1 MTVSKL
7 GYFSCGYTTYDQLLL
22 LILDGND
29 EAYNIYDKP
38 WRSENTLSNHLY
50 RPPKNRD
57 NELYGDDIENI
68 AKQKRFV
75 PDKGFEGADASAGRG
90 SGPVQFEKDAEDI
103 FGIDKLLT
111 DAKRVSFSVN
121 LKRPGKG
128 PKLPFDHCLPKSIT
142 DLEPEMGS
150 HNNFRVPNDLAKKIK
165 VKNLKEEKITINC
178 HLSYPKGSVDR
189 SNFCFG
195 PWNSGHPTRI
205 ILCPNDLTIKEYPT
219 KYLRFIVRT

>member
-1 MTVSKL
+1 MIS
-7 GYFSCGYTTYDQLLL
+7 
-22 LILDGND
+22 DGND

-103 FGIDKLLT
+103 FGIDELLT
-111 DAKRVSFSVN
+111 DAKRVS
-121 LKRPGKG
+121 
-128 PKLPFDHCLPKSIT
+128 CLT
-142 DLEPEMGS
+142 
-150 HNNFRVPNDLAKKIK
+150 KIWPTM
-165 VKNLKEEKITINC
+165 TI
-178 HLSYPKGSVDR
+178 
-189 SNFCFG
+189 
-195 PWNSGHPTRI
+195 
-205 ILCPNDLTIKEYPT
+205 
-219 KYLRFIVRT
+219 

>member
-1 MTVSKL
+1 MIGRRILIRSSNKI
-7 GYFSCGYTTYDQLLL
+7 
-22 LILDGND
+22 ILDGND

-111 DAKRVSFSVN
+111 DAKRVSCFTKN
-121 LKRPGKG
+121 C
-128 PKLPFDHCLPKSIT
+128 PK
-142 DLEPEMGS
+142 
-150 HNNFRVPNDLAKKIK
+150 
-165 VKNLKEEKITINC
+165 
-178 HLSYPKGSVDR
+178 
-189 SNFCFG
+189 
-195 PWNSGHPTRI
+195 
-205 ILCPNDLTIKEYPT
+205 
-219 KYLRFIVRT
+219 

>member
-1 MTVSKL
+1 MI
-7 GYFSCGYTTYDQLLL
+7 GRRI
-22 LILDGND
+22 LIRSFNEMISDGND

-111 DAKRVSFSVN
+111 DAKRVSFFF
-121 LKRPGKG
+121 KQW
-128 PKLPFDHCLPKSIT
+128 H
-142 DLEPEMGS
+142 
-150 HNNFRVPNDLAKKIK
+150 KKT
-165 VKNLKEEKITINC
+165 VC
-178 HLSYPKGSVDR
+178 
-189 SNFCFG
+189 
-195 PWNSGHPTRI
+195 TRI
-205 ILCPNDLTIKEYPT
+205 NRILGQK
-219 KYLRFIVRT
+219 

>member
-1 MTVSKL
+1 MLCFQVYGHVSKL
-7 GYFSCGYTTYDQLLL
+7 IVVFSSLQSCFQAIFPSKNV
-22 LILDGND
+22 ILDGND

-111 DAKRVSFSVN
+111 DAKRVSF
-121 LKRPGKG
+121 G
-128 PKLPFDHCLPKSIT
+128 I
-142 DLEPEMGS
+142 
-150 HNNFRVPNDLAKKIK
+150 NF
-165 VKNLKEEKITINC
+165 
-178 HLSYPKGSVDR
+178 
-189 SNFCFG
+189 
-195 PWNSGHPTRI
+195 
-205 ILCPNDLTIKEYPT
+205 
-219 KYLRFIVRT
+219 

>member
-1 MTVSKL
+1 MIS
-7 GYFSCGYTTYDQLLL
+7 
-22 LILDGND
+22 DGND

-111 DAKRVSFSVN
+111 DAKRVSCFFTKNV
-121 LKRPGKG
+121 LK
-128 PKLPFDHCLPKSIT
+128 
-142 DLEPEMGS
+142 
-150 HNNFRVPNDLAKKIK
+150 
-165 VKNLKEEKITINC
+165 
-178 HLSYPKGSVDR
+178 
-189 SNFCFG
+189 
-195 PWNSGHPTRI
+195 
-205 ILCPNDLTIKEYPT
+205 
-219 KYLRFIVRT
+219 